1 MSVVPGV
8 LIPLG
13 GLIHIKSIVNE
24 QLFTRLEILE
34 SLDSGNFSIAGVK
47 GMDPFT
53 VGLETVIDFVGQ
65 CCAVIFSALELKTF
79 NTLSIYLIGHQQK

>member
-1 MSVVPGV
+1 MSVVPRV
-8 LIPLG
+8 FIPLR
-13 GLIHIKSIVNE
+13 GLVHIKSIVNE
-24 QLFTRLEILE
+24 QFLPSLEILQ
-34 SLDSGNFSIAGVK
+34 SLNSGNFSIAGVK

-53 VGLETVIDFVGQ
+53 VGLEAVIDFVGQ